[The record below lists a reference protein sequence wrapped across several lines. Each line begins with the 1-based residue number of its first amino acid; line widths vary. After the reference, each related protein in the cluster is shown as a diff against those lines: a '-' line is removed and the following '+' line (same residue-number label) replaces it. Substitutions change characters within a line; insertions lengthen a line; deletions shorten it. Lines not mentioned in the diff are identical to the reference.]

1 MITSPSRNDLAT
13 TFVHLYKADVPVEV
27 VNVSTA
33 STAGTAQ
40 RMKALQNEE
49 IFDGR
54 YAVDIYKLR
63 SIEPSP
69 RAMKVVNTARKKVL
83 QNATLRAVRAMR
95 AVFHEVLPARRTP
108 LSSPQFSRID

>member
-1 MITSPSRNDLAT
+1 MITSPSRDDLAI

-33 STAGTAQ
+33 GTAQ

-49 IFDGR
+49 ICDGR

-83 QNATLRAVRAMR
+83 QNATLRAVRA
-95 AVFHEVLPARRTP
+95 VL
-108 LSSPQFSRID
+108 